1 MIGRAWEAIARYGSI
16 LACAFALAALGI
28 GAYWGTY
35 VAGGPDSYCYLNQ
48 AELFARGRVR
58 DPQPLVRDAPWPNK
72 VDAVVPDGHTSAPN
86 GDFAVVPI
94 CPSGYP
100 AMLAVARVVG
110 GRTAMFWVVPI
121 FGALAVWWAF
131 LIGRRVAGAQTG
143 VMAAALLAS
152 SPAFLYQ
159 IVQPMSDV
167 PAAAMWTLALVVAL
181 APSGVAQAALSGAAS
196 GAAVVVRPNLAP
208 LVLVTAAA
216 IWSGDRTAPRFRRL
230 VAFGLGALPFALVI
244 MALQN
249 AMYGGPFKSG
259 YGSLGSLFSIDHLGP
274 NLARYPVW
282 LLETQTPIVL
292 LALVAPWML
301 PSSDQKQRA
310 WWLLAFAALTFACY
324 LPYSVFDAW
333 WFLRF
338 VLPAFPALLV
348 LASAA
353 VVHLLTR
360 GAHKHAIAY
369 VAVIAAVVTFQ
380 IVTAERRAV
389 FQLRDLERRY
399 RDTGEYV
406 ARKLPPNA
414 VVITTQQSGSVR
426 FYSGRQTIVWDV
438 LGPEWLD
445 PAVDF
450 LQAKGLHPYF
460 LFEMTEDSQ
469 FKQRF
474 TGRSR
479 WGALDWP
486 PMAQIGRDV
495 RLFDVEDYER
505 FQRGEKIETD
515 FVWGKK

>member
-1 MIGRAWEAIARYGSI
+1 MIDRVWEAIARRGSLI
-16 LACAFALAALGI
+16 AGAFALAALGV

-48 AELFARGRVR
+48 AELFASGRVR
-58 DPQPLVRDAPWPNK
+58 DAQPLVRDAPWPNK

-100 AMLAVARVVG
+100 AMLAAARLAG

-121 FGALAVWWAF
+121 LGALAVWWTF
-131 LIGRRVAGAQTG
+131 LIGRRLANAQTG

-167 PAAAMWTLALVVAL
+167 PAAAMWTLALVAAL
-181 APSGVAQAALSGAAS
+181 APPGLAQALLSGAAS
-196 GAAVVVRPNLAP
+196 GAAVLVRPNLAP
-208 LVLVTAAA
+208 LVLVAAAA
-216 IWSGDRTAPRFRRL
+216 IWLADRRPPRVHRF
-230 VAFGLGALPFALVI
+230 VAFGLGALPFALAV

-259 YGSLGSLFSIDHLGP
+259 YGSLQSLFAIDHVVP
-274 NLARYPVW
+274 NLSRYPAW
-282 LLETQTPIVL
+282 LVQTQTPIVL
-292 LALVAPWML
+292 LALVAPWLML
-301 PSSDQKQRA
+301 TREQKQRA

-324 LPYSVFDAW
+324 VPYTVFDAW

-338 VLPAFPALLV
+338 VLPAFPAILV
-348 LASAA
+348 LTSAA

-360 GAHKHAIAY
+360 GRHRHAIAY
-369 VAVIAAVVTFQ
+369 LGIIAIVATFQ
-380 IVTAERRAV
+380 IVTSERRAV
-389 FQLRDLERRY
+389 FRLRDLERRY
-399 RDTGEYV
+399 RDTGEYI
-406 ARKLPPNA
+406 ARRLPANA

-426 FYSGRQTIVWDV
+426 FYSGRQTIIWDV

-450 LQAKGLHPYF
+450 LQSKGLHPYF

-474 TGRSR
+474 DGKSH
-479 WGALDWP
+479 WGGLDWP
-486 PMAQIGRDV
+486 PMARMEPDV
-495 RLFDVEDYER
+495 KLFDAADYER
-505 FQRGEKIETD
+505 YRRGEKIETE
-515 FVWGKK
+515 FVWRK